1 MNQRVPV
8 PPYQKRLYA
17 LADRWADFVGQFSN
31 RKSLFMLIFG
41 VAAGLPFSLL
51 VGTLNAWLGA
61 EGIKAA
67 TIGIL
72 SWLGLTYAFK
82 FLWSPIVGNLPG
94 PLSHYLG
101 RRRGWIIPCQIVI
114 VICLWVISHSS
125 PQTGL
130 GTLALAA
137 VIAAF
142 ASATQ
147 DIAVDAWRIEMADDR
162 VSIDSL
168 STTFQFGYR
177 MAALL
182 GGAGALMLAG
192 RIQWPLTFSVMAGLM
207 ALAMLAS
214 LWAPEPISR
223 GEMQRDLTLVLYD
236 SATLPIISPQRRN
249 GILLIVLI
257 GWAWSIWK
265 IGDFMARSLVGP
277 GGAPGANLPG
287 PNVPSA
293 SQFIQDQG
301 PMIVFL
307 TILLP
312 GLLAWWLNQRQD
324 RGARENQFAHPK
336 RGNAQFVADY
346 LFVSMLTPIQEMI
359 RRIGLPIVLTVL
371 IVLFYRLTDSIWGPF
386 AYPFY
391 LNEVKYSYDEVAF
404 ASKIFGVILT
414 IVGIALGGVSLL
426 FIGRMP
432 SLLIGAI
439 ISAATN
445 LVYADLARGSVQ
457 IDLVLHATGLQSLF
471 GILHV
476 EPRMARLMLTIAGE
490 NLAGG
495 YASAAYAAF
504 LAGLVNKHY
513 SAVQYA
519 LLSSLTLLVGSLGRA
534 PLGEA
539 IDKIGY
545 ARVFE
550 ITFALGA
557 VGVIATLLEWIR
569 QYRFQTRLARQ
580 SSPDANMVDGA
591 KPPGI

>member
-1 MNQRVPV
+1 MNKRAPVAPHQR
-8 PPYQKRLYA
+8 RLNA
-17 LADRWADFVGQFSN
+17 MAEGWRDFIAQFSH
-31 RKSLFMLIFG
+31 RKSLFMLVFG

-61 EGIKAA
+61 EGINAA

-94 PLSHYLG
+94 PLSFYLG

-114 VICLWVISHSS
+114 VICLWVISNSS

-130 GTLALAA
+130 GGLALAA

-147 DIAVDAWRIEMADDR
+147 DIAVDAWRIETADDK

-192 RIQWPLTFSVMAGLM
+192 RIQWPHTFSVMAALM
-207 ALAMLAS
+207 AVAMLAS
-214 LWAPEPISR
+214 LWAPEPVSR
-223 GEMQRDLTLVLYD
+223 AETQRDLTLSLYQNG
-236 SATLPIISPQRRN
+236 SLPIIAPQRRN

-265 IGDFMARSLVGP
+265 ISHFMAQSLSRPTGL
-277 GGAPGANLPG
+277 ASANLPTANL
-287 PNVPSA
+287 PTA

-301 PMIVFL
+301 PLIVFL

-312 GLLAWWLNQRQD
+312 GLLAWWLNHLQ
-324 RGARENQFAHPK
+324 GSNGLANFAPKPK
-336 RGNAQFVADY
+336 RGKAQYVADY

-359 RRIGLPIVLTVL
+359 KRIGLPILLIVL

-391 LNEVKYSYDEVAF
+391 LKEMKYSYDEVAF

-414 IVGIALGGVSLL
+414 IIGIALGGASLL

-439 ISAATN
+439 VSAATN

-457 IDLVLHATGLQSLF
+457 IDLFLHATGLQFLF
-471 GILHV
+471 DALHV
-476 EPRMARLMLTIAGE
+476 EPRMARLMFTIAGE

-504 LAGLVNKHY
+504 LASLVNKHY

-539 IDKIGY
+539 IDRIGY

-557 VGVIATLLEWIR
+557 VGVIATLLEWGR
-569 QYRFQTRLARQ
+569 QYRARTQ
-580 SSPDANMVDGA
+580 LPQQPNIETGLIDEA
-591 KPPGI
+591 KPPGG